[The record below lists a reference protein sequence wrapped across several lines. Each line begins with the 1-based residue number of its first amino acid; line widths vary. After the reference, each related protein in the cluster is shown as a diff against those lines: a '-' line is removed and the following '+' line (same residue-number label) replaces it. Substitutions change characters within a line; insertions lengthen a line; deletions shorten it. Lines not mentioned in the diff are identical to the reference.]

1 MRVHIPTSF
10 ITLVMTIAV
19 VTAITDMACHAAAA
33 PIVGA
38 DIGPVR
44 VAAERGSVESE
55 IDLGMAYVT
64 GRGVEQDK
72 KLAAYWFEKAAG
84 AGNPVAENEL
94 GYFYQVGFGVPADAV
109 RAVHWYQ
116 LASAGGLPAAKVN
129 LGVAYM
135 WGAGVQKNES
145 LALKLFK
152 EAADKDSGTGACY
165 LGDMYYFGVGVKQD
179 IAAAEHWYVVGTK
192 LRDPRAEF
200 NLATLEL
207 KNAQPE
213 QSLSKVADYFRES
226 ASAGYIPAMHSLG
239 RLLIENPK
247 LARSSQEPLTLLKKS
262 ANAGNWKSSVQLGI
276 LARDGA
282 LVPQDSKVAYY
293 YMAVAGLQGGAE
305 ARSAVENDVRI
316 LSAKLG
322 SSATATIDAEASTW
336 FSDHRSILEF
346 AYDGETNRKRSH
358 AFALAQPEPG
368 THAGRLITPPIGHE
382 LPSQSTSRR
391 SPPVTGESEDPIAK
405 SFLEK

>member
-55 IDLGMAYVT
+55 IDLRMAYVT

-129 LGVAYM
+129 LGVAYV

-165 LGDMYYFGVGVKQD
+165 LGDMYYF
-179 IAAAEHWYVVGTK
+179 
-192 LRDPRAEF
+192 
-200 NLATLEL
+200 
-207 KNAQPE
+207 
-213 QSLSKVADYFRES
+213 
-226 ASAGYIPAMHSLG
+226 
-239 RLLIENPK
+239 
-247 LARSSQEPLTLLKKS
+247 RSE
-262 ANAGNWKSSVQLGI
+262 
-276 LARDGA
+276 
-282 LVPQDSKVAYY
+282 
-293 YMAVAGLQGGAE
+293 E
-305 ARSAVENDVRI
+305 
-316 LSAKLG
+316 
-322 SSATATIDAEASTW
+322 
-336 FSDHRSILEF
+336 
-346 AYDGETNRKRSH
+346 
-358 AFALAQPEPG
+358 
-368 THAGRLITPPIGHE
+368 
-382 LPSQSTSRR
+382 
-391 SPPVTGESEDPIAK
+391 
-405 SFLEK
+405 